1 MENQTELKWYQKP
14 AGVIILLI
22 FFFPLGLYLM
32 WKNELWTKQTR
43 WIVTAFIAVVII
55 ANAGKNNAGSN
66 SSSSTSS
73 SSSQQEQPKEE
84 ESIDGLYSYE
94 DNSAKLTIRI
104 SGNSWSGK
112 TIIITGFGS
121 DYDNQNAQYDNGIVK
136 GNDLYESS
144 GMVKVGYVS
153 GHSLT
158 TSIGGQS
165 VTLRK

>member
-1 MENQTELKWYQKP
+1 MHRN
-14 AGVIILLI
+14 IIVQI
-22 FFFPLGLYLM
+22 Y
-32 WKNELWTKQTR
+32 
-43 WIVTAFIAVVII
+43 ICCFIIMLSSC
-55 ANAGKNNAGSN
+55 GNNSNKSN
-66 SSSSTSS
+66 SSNSDNASKG
-73 SSSQQEQPKEE
+73 SSSQQEQPREE
-84 ESIDGLYSYE
+84 ESIDGLYSNE

-112 TIIITGFGS
+112 TIIVTGFGS

>member
-1 MENQTELKWYQKP
+1 MHRKLSIQ
-14 AGVIILLI
+14 I
-22 FFFPLGLYLM
+22 FIGCCIFMLSSCG
-32 WKNELWTKQTR
+32 
-43 WIVTAFIAVVII
+43 
-55 ANAGKNNAGSN
+55 NNSKKSN
-66 SSSSTSS
+66 SSNSDNASKS

-84 ESIDGLYSYE
+84 EGIDGLYSYE